1 MIKAVI
7 FDLDGT
13 LIDTEKYFRICW
25 PRAFE
30 HFGYTLT
37 DEQALTLRSLGR
49 PYAPEYMKE
58 LSGDPNFDY
67 KAVRSFRE
75 KLMEEMI
82 AERGLQLRPGAKEIL
97 AFLKENKILR
107 AIATA
112 SPIERSMRYLEKL
125 GIDQEF
131 DKFISATMVEH
142 GKPAPDIYQYA
153 CQQLS
158 LAPSECLA
166 VEDSPNGVTSASRAG
181 CKVCMVPDQD
191 QPDADL
197 CKLLFA
203 KVPSLT
209 EIAEVIIKENS
220 L

>member
-1 MIKAVI
+1 MVKAVI

-25 PRAFE
+25 PRAFQ
-30 HFGYTLT
+30 HFGYSLS
-37 DEQALTLRSLGR
+37 DEQALSLRSLGR
-49 PYAPEYMKE
+49 PYAPQYMKE

-67 KAVRSFRE
+67 KAVRSYRE

-97 AFLKENKILR
+97 HFLKENKILR

-125 GIDQEF
+125 DIANEF
-131 DKFISATMVEH
+131 DNLISATMVEH

-153 CQQLS
+153 CQK
-158 LAPSECLA
+158 LALPPEDCLA
-166 VEDSPNGVTSASRAG
+166 VEDSPNGVLSASRAD

-191 QPDADL
+191 QPDEEL
-197 CKLLFA
+197 SSLLFA
-203 KVPSLT
+203 KVPSLN
-209 EIAEVIIKENS
+209 EIAQVITKENN

>member
-25 PRAFE
+25 PKAFE
-30 HFGYTLT
+30 HFGYYLS
-37 DEQALTLRSLGR
+37 DAQALTLRSLGR
-49 PYAPEYMKE
+49 PFAPEYMKE

-67 KAVRSFRE
+67 KAVRSYRE

-125 GIDQEF
+125 GIHKEF
-131 DKFISATMVEH
+131 DNFISATMVEH
-142 GKPAPDIYQYA
+142 GKPAPDIYEFA
-153 CQQLS
+153 CNKLS
-158 LAPSECLA
+158 LSPAECLA
-166 VEDSPNGVTSASRAG
+166 VEDSPNGVLSASRTG

-191 QPDADL
+191 EPDQDL

-203 KVPSLT
+203 KVSDLT
-209 EIAEVIIKENS
+209 KIAEVIQKENN

>member
-13 LIDTEKYFRICW
+13 LLDTEKYFRICW
-25 PRAFE
+25 PKAFE
-30 HFGYTLT
+30 HFGYTLS

-67 KAVRSFRE
+67 KAVRSYRE

-97 AFLKENKILR
+97 TFLKENKILR

-125 GIDQEF
+125 GIHKEF
-131 DKFISATMVEH
+131 DNFISATMVEH
-142 GKPAPDIYQYA
+142 GKPAPDIYEFA
-153 CQQLS
+153 CNKLS
-158 LAPSECLA
+158 LAPAECLA
-166 VEDSPNGVTSASRAG
+166 VEDSPNGVLSASRAG

-191 QPDADL
+191 EPDHDL

-203 KVPSLT
+203 KVPDLT
-209 EIAEVIIKENS
+209 KIAEVIKKENN

>member
-1 MIKAVI
+1 M
-7 FDLDGT
+7 
-13 LIDTEKYFRICW
+13 C
-25 PRAFE
+25 
-30 HFGYTLT
+30 
-37 DEQALTLRSLGR
+37 
-49 PYAPEYMKE
+49 
-58 LSGDPNFDY
+58 
-67 KAVRSFRE
+67 
-75 KLMEEMI
+75 
-82 AERGLQLRPGAKEIL
+82 
-97 AFLKENKILR
+97 
-107 AIATA
+107 
-112 SPIERSMRYLEKL
+112 YLEKL

-142 GKPAPDIYQYA
+142 GKPAPDIYEYA

>member
-1 MIKAVI
+1 MINAVI

-37 DEQALTLRSLGR
+37 DAQALTLRSLGR

-67 KAVRSFRE
+67 KAVRSYRE

-82 AERGLQLRPGAKEIL
+82 AERGLQLKKGVKEL
-97 AFLKENKILR
+97 LGFLHKNNILR

-125 GIDQEF
+125 GIQNDF
-131 DKFISATMVEH
+131 DHFISATMVEY
-142 GKPAPDIYQYA
+142 GKPAPDIYKFA
-153 CQQLS
+153 CEKLG
-158 LAPSECLA
+158 LPPAECLA
-166 VEDSPNGVTSASRAG
+166 VEDSPNGVLSASRAG

-191 QPDADL
+191 EPDAQL

-203 KVPSLT
+203 KVPSLN
-209 EIAEVIIKENS
+209 EVADVITKENKI
-220 L
+220 